1 MCGPQNPQAEEEVD
15 NLMEVLEVGHE
26 EPEVLPEPE
35 PAIDE
40 PIVDIDPPSEEE
52 VEEVAQETDLSVDEL
67 AEVEGEELAQE
78 IAESGTEEPGEE
90 EEESP
95 PAPANPFRSR
105 RQRRARDFFTY
116 DRLGEPRVQRYT
128 LMCVQEGKELQF
140 RRQQPT
146 EVWPADLC

>member
-1 MCGPQNPQAEEEVD
+1 ME
-15 NLMEVLEVGHE
+15 EVLERGHE

-35 PAIDE
+35 PDIDE
-40 PIVDIDPPSEEE
+40 PIVDIDPQPEEEIEEPVYEGEE
-52 VEEVAQETDLSVDEL
+52 VEVETDLSVDEL

-78 IAESGTEEPGEE
+78 IAESGTEEQGEE
-90 EEESP
+90 EEECP

-105 RQRRARDFFTY
+105 RQRRARNFFTY
-116 DRLGEPRVQRYT
+116 DRLGEPRVQSRYT

-140 RRQQPT
+140 KRQQSQ

>member
-1 MCGPQNPQAEEEVD
+1 ME
-15 NLMEVLEVGHE
+15 EVLERGHE

-35 PAIDE
+35 PDIDE
-40 PIVDIDPPSEEE
+40 PIVDIDPQPEEEIEEPVYEGEE
-52 VEEVAQETDLSVDEL
+52 VEVETDLSVDEL
-67 AEVEGEELAQE
+67 AEVDGEE

-90 EEESP
+90 EEECP

-105 RQRRARDFFTY
+105 RQRRARNFFTY
-116 DRLGEPRVQRYT
+116 DRLGEPRVQSRYT

-140 RRQQPT
+140 KRQQSQ